1 MTTNLRSM
9 HFLQTQ
15 ALQQLTHAPQ
25 TFTKKTLNFLKMY
38 PQPETLQKKDPHIH
52 DDQPTT
58 PAF

>member
-1 MTTNLRSM
+1 MTTNPRSM

-25 TFTKKTLNFLKMY
+25 TFTKKDPKLSKNVPTARNIA
-38 PQPETLQKKDPHIH
+38 KKTQIH